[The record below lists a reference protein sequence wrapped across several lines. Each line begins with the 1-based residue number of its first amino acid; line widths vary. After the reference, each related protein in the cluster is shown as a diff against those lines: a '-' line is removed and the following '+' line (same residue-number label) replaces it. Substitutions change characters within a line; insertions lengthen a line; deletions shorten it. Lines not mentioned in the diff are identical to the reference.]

1 MPALK
6 PNKTVCICGDFKLT
20 VDPVSRLDRHPIP
33 KIEDLLSGLSQ
44 GKTFT
49 TLDMSQ
55 AAYQQLE
62 LDENSKKYVV
72 INMYK
77 GLYRCNRLS
86 FGIASVPGIFQRV
99 MESLVQGIP
108 GVVVYLDDILV
119 TGKTEEEHLRS
130 LEEVLKRLMEA
141 GLRLRREKCVF
152 MQDSVTYLRYR
163 IDSQG
168 LHPIAEKVDSIK
180 NAPSPSNVNQLK

>member
-1 MPALK
+1 M
-6 PNKTVCICGDFKLT
+6 
-20 VDPVSRLDRHPIP
+20 
-33 KIEDLLSGLSQ
+33 
-44 GKTFT
+44 
-49 TLDMSQ
+49 
-55 AAYQQLE
+55 
-62 LDENSKKYVV
+62 
-72 INMYK
+72 
-77 GLYRCNRLS
+77 
-86 FGIASVPGIFQRV
+86 PGIFQRV

>member
-20 VDPVSRLDRHPIP
+20 VDPVSRLDRYPIP

-55 AAYQQLE
+55 AVYQQLE

-77 GLYRCNRLS
+77 GLFRYNRLS
-86 FGIASVPGIFQRV
+86 FGIATVPGIFQRV

-130 LEEVLKRLMEA
+130 LEEVFETINGSRVTPSQREMCIHA
-141 GLRLRREKCVF
+141 GLSDLPEIPNRQSRATPNCRK
-152 MQDSVTYLRYR
+152 
-163 IDSQG
+163 G
-168 LHPIAEKVDSIK
+168 
-180 NAPSPSNVNQLK
+180 